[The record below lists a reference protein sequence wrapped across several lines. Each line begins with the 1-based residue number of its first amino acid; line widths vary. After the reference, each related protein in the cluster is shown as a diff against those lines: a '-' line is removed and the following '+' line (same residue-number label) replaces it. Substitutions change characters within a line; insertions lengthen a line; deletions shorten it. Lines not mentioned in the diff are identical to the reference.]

1 MIRRGA
7 RRAALFVLALAGVA
21 ALWEFYKLVGPAA
34 GGEVFGWRVIP
45 KASDQAMP
53 HTWEMASRLFDPEVR
68 GKDTPIWL
76 AIVGYSWYTFRM
88 ALVGLLLGAVF
99 GIALAIVM
107 ARFRVVERG
116 LLPYVVASQTVPLI
130 ALAPQVAALGGNWD
144 LPKWMWVATL
154 GAFLAFFPISV
165 ATLKGLSNPPPASL
179 ELMDSYAASWTTT
192 LVKLRFPGGDPDHG
206 ARCQVGR
213 DRRGDRRDRLG
224 DLDGSTRRRI
234 RCADVRPEG
243 HERSGSGVHRRV
255 RCRRPGSGDVRFRGA
270 HRSGDDAQPSPGGDR
285 MSSVNASI
293 NPSASAAVVVDR
305 TSMVFNEGRSNQV
318 DALVAIDL
326 VVEPRDFVAL
336 IGPSG
341 CGKSTLLRLIANL
354 IEPTSG
360 TVLVN
365 GKSARQSRLDQDYGM
380 AFQQSGLFEWRTV
393 RKNIEL
399 PLELKGWGKSKR
411 RERADEMLELVQLA
425 EFGDHLPWQLSG
437 GMQQRVAI
445 ARALAAHPPLLLMD
459 EPFGALDEMTREHMQ
474 AELLRICDAADTTVV
489 FVTHSIPEAVYLANR
504 VVVMSARPGRITDV
518 IDVDLGRE
526 RDEDTREDDAFF
538 KKITEVREALRRG
551 EGSPSIE
558 PTAVRGIE
566 DR

>member
-1 MIRRGA
+1 M
-7 RRAALFVLALAGVA
+7 
-21 ALWEFYKLVGPAA
+21 
-34 GGEVFGWRVIP
+34 
-45 KASDQAMP
+45 
-53 HTWEMASRLFDPEVR
+53 T
-68 GKDTPIWL
+68 
-76 AIVGYSWYTFRM
+76 
-88 ALVGLLLGAVF
+88 AV
-99 GIALAIVM
+99 
-107 ARFRVVERG
+107 
-116 LLPYVVASQTVPLI
+116 
-130 ALAPQVAALGGNWD
+130 
-144 LPKWMWVATL
+144 
-154 GAFLAFFPISV
+154 
-165 ATLKGLSNPPPASL
+165 NP
-179 ELMDSYAASWTTT
+179 
-192 LVKLRFPGGDPDHG
+192 
-206 ARCQVGR
+206 
-213 DRRGDRRDRLG
+213 
-224 DLDGSTRRRI
+224 
-234 RCADVRPEG
+234 
-243 HERSGSGVHRRV
+243 
-255 RCRRPGSGDVRFRGA
+255 
-270 HRSGDDAQPSPGGDR
+270 
-285 MSSVNASI
+285 SI
-293 NPSASAAVVVDR
+293 NPSASAAVVVEH
-305 TSMVFNEGRSNQV
+305 TSMVFNQGRSNQV
-318 DALVAIDL
+318 DALADIDL
-326 VVEPRDFVAL
+326 VVAPRDFVAL

-399 PLELKGWGKSKR
+399 PLELKGWGKAKR
-411 RERADEMLELVQLA
+411 RARADEMLELVQLA

-551 EGSPSIE
+551 EGRP
-558 PTAVRGIE
+558 PAVRGIE

>member
-1 MIRRGA
+1 MS
-7 RRAALFVLALAGVA
+7 AA
-21 ALWEFYKLVGPAA
+21 
-34 GGEVFGWRVIP
+34 
-45 KASDQAMP
+45 
-53 HTWEMASRLFDPEVR
+53 
-68 GKDTPIWL
+68 
-76 AIVGYSWYTFRM
+76 
-88 ALVGLLLGAVF
+88 
-99 GIALAIVM
+99 
-107 ARFRVVERG
+107 
-116 LLPYVVASQTVPLI
+116 
-130 ALAPQVAALGGNWD
+130 
-144 LPKWMWVATL
+144 
-154 GAFLAFFPISV
+154 
-165 ATLKGLSNPPPASL
+165 
-179 ELMDSYAASWTTT
+179 
-192 LVKLRFPGGDPDHG
+192 
-206 ARCQVGR
+206 
-213 DRRGDRRDRLG
+213 
-224 DLDGSTRRRI
+224 
-234 RCADVRPEG
+234 
-243 HERSGSGVHRRV
+243 
-255 RCRRPGSGDVRFRGA
+255 
-270 HRSGDDAQPSPGGDR
+270 
-285 MSSVNASI
+285 NASI
-293 NPSASAAVVVDR
+293 NPSASAAVVVEH
-305 TSMVFNEGRSNQV
+305 TSMVFNQGRSNQV
-318 DALVAIDL
+318 DALVDIDL
-326 VVEPRDFVAL
+326 VVAPRDFIAL

-399 PLELKGWGKSKR
+399 PLELKGWGKAQR
-411 RERADEMLELVQLA
+411 RERADEMLQLVQLA

-474 AELLRICDAADTTVV
+474 AELLRICAAADTTVV

-538 KKITEVREALRRG
+538 KKITEVREALRSG
-551 EGSPSIE
+551 EGRNGDGRPSAE
-558 PTAVRGIE
+558 ESTVRGIE